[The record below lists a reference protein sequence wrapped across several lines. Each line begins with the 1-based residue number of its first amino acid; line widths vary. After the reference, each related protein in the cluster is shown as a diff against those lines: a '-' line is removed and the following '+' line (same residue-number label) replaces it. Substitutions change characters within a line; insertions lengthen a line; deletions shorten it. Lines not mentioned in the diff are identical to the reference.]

1 MAPTK
6 ERSKE
11 KRAEAA
17 ATKPGLRER
26 RNLATRRAIVRAAA
40 ELTLEEDFAAA
51 TIPRIAERAEVS
63 PRTVSG
69 WFPAKDEI
77 LLGDAGAHIEIAGH
91 HFRSRRGGDTIDRL
105 RAWIEEEA
113 ERRESDELLDADP
126 ELKRLKLRAVEH
138 DHELR
143 ARSQEAFGAIEDLI
157 ATSVARDVGGK
168 ASDPGPRLLAG
179 AAIAMLRLLQH
190 SALEKVKAD
199 ELGER
204 LEQGFDFLQAG
215 LATLQH

>member
-1 MAPTK
+1 MATT
-6 ERSKE
+6 ETQ
-11 KRAEAA
+11 A
-17 ATKPGLRER
+17 KPGLRER

-69 WFPAKDEI
+69 WFPAKDAI
-77 LLGDAGAHIEIAGH
+77 LFEDAETHIEIAGH
-91 HFRSRRGGDTIDRL
+91 HFRSKKGGDTIDRL
-105 RAWIEEEA
+105 RAWITEEA
-113 ERRESDELLDADP
+113 ERRGEDELDADP
-126 ELKRLKLRAVEH
+126 ELKRLKLRAIEH
-138 DHELR
+138 DPELR

-157 ATSVARDVGGK
+157 ATSVARDVGGEPQ
-168 ASDPGPRLLAG
+168 DPGPRLLAG
-179 AAIAMLRLLQH
+179 AAIAMLRVLQLS
-190 SALEKVKAD
+190 SAEQVEPSDLEA
-199 ELGER
+199 R

>member
-1 MAPTK
+1 MSAT
-6 ERSKE
+6 RE
-11 KRAEAA
+11 KSAEVE

-51 TIPRIAERAEVS
+51 TIPRIAERADVS

-69 WFPAKDEI
+69 WFPAKDAI
-77 LLGDAGAHIEIAGH
+77 LFEDAEAHIEIAAR
-91 HFRSRRGGDTIDRL
+91 HFRSKKGGDTIERM
-105 RAWIEEEA
+105 RAWIGEEA
-113 ERRESDELLDADP
+113 EMRDGDELLDADP
-126 ELKRLKLRAVEH
+126 ELKRLKLRAIEH

-157 ATSVARDVGGK
+157 AASVARDVGGK
-168 ASDPGPRLLAG
+168 PSDLGPRLLAG

-190 SALEKVKAD
+190 SAVEKVAPD
-199 ELGER
+199 DLGER
-204 LEQGFDFLQAG
+204 LEQGFDFLGAG